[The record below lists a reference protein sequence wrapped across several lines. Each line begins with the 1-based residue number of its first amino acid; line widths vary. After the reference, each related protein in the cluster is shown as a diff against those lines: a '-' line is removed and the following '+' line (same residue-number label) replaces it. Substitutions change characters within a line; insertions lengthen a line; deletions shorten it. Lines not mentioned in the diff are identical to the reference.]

1 MAVSQSQIVDLLYKQ
16 AFGVTK
22 TDTANIK
29 SPSNESI
36 PSPLLMRGDT
46 LWTEADQ
53 IPAIA
58 AAVPNIIQAYTGAN
72 AVQCVA
78 DTTTVPISSVYPTWK
93 TNLTYW
99 IPSQFGATYNVQV
112 WVDSPNVANPTLTG
126 TQIFADGSGGNGQFY
141 FNYQSGVL
149 NFIGETIPAAL
160 TSSKVLYI
168 VGYRYVGLV
177 GVTNLPG
184 NVTIG
189 NLEFTGTTIT
199 PTTPNS
205 NIILTPTGNGQVVSN
220 ANIIAPS
227 FSGNFD
233 GNISGNFT
241 LSGAN
246 GDMVFVNN
254 NLACSSP
261 GINFNSSSNSL
272 TVAGNID
279 VAGILT
285 DNYYYANGA
294 PVDFQQPA
302 GSNTQ
307 IQYNDNGDFGASA
320 NFVFD
325 FANSQLELKGDI
337 LLGGNLDNQIVNLSN
352 NALEVRGGWNQASGT
367 AVNIVAGDYANSS
380 NWGKISIQ
388 GNSSGNAIAY
398 VEANYTILTSPGYGA
413 GNVIKF
419 DILNPNAT
427 SNTTGA
433 VQVAGGA
440 SLTGNLYVGG
450 VFELAG
456 NGNIGGNL
464 NVVGNIANANNIS
477 VTNALVANT
486 GNFSGNIQSLNAA
499 LGNLATANYVN
510 VSQVINGNVANF
522 SGNLTSLNAALGNL
536 ATANYVNVANDLTVT
551 GNATAAN
558 FVGALANGNSNV
570 KVYGNA
576 NVEITVA
583 GNANVATFTSTTFYV
598 VGDINSTAGNMLANG
613 NVTANG
619 TLNGA
624 NANVTGE
631 VKAGSV
637 LTANITAPTGPITIS
652 AAGSDQNIILAPTG
666 NGTVDVGLHRITQ
679 VADPV
684 APHDATTK
692 EYVDNLAVGLTVH
705 TPVRVV
711 SASNLNATYAN
722 GGTTLT
728 TTAITGNKTIQFS
741 ANHGLSVGDEISWTN
756 SFNGLTQNNAYFV
769 YSTPTSDTITVK
781 NGYYGAEVTTLTNG
795 TGLTQAARSNSGVGA
810 TLTNA
815 GANAAISI
823 DGVSLASTNRVLVI
837 GQTNA
842 VENGVYTVSTV
853 GDGSTAWV
861 LTRAAGEDTYS
872 PRDTTGLG
880 YGDYFFV
887 QQGSSYAGSSYVLT
901 SPVGEILFG
910 YTNLGFTQ
918 FSEAGGFTAGSGI
931 NITGT
936 TISAN
941 VDNDTTAI
949 VGGNIT
955 VKVSANLVTPNLGDA
970 TFSSLSWNTL
980 SNGNVT
986 ANNLS
991 IGNLANIT
999 GNLTVASS
1007 IQANGTIS
1015 SNANISGLN
1024 FTTNGNVEAGANVL
1038 ANNVNANT
1046 LLTVPTAN
1054 VSNIVNAGNVTITN
1068 ELSGNT
1074 ANFSGNVI
1082 VPNLQ
1087 VNLELAGNTANF
1099 TGNVQVNN
1107 LDVNVELSGNTANFS
1122 GNVIVPNLQVNLELA
1137 GNTANFTGNVQ
1148 VNNLDVNAEISGN
1161 TANFSGNVV
1170 VPNLQVN
1177 LELAGN
1183 TANFTGNISAANANL
1198 GNLVTANFF
1207 TGTLANGNSNVSI
1220 TQNGNIDLTAGG
1232 NTTLV
1237 ITPTGIDINGT
1248 VDLSGDIDANN
1259 ITATNNVS
1267 ANVANIASV
1276 VYIGAS
1282 QIVIGTANT
1291 TSITAN
1297 QTIATWPVS
1306 GVTGVEWLVKGQST
1320 AGSGKYTV
1328 ATVQAVTNGTTVDY
1342 SVNGPVLI
1350 GGSTGSLA
1358 VNIVGGNIALQVTP
1372 SSSNLTVW
1380 TTQFRLI

>member
-1 MAVSQSQIVDLLYKQ
+1 MPVSQSQIVDLLYKQ

-53 IPAIA
+53 IPGVA
-58 AAVPNIIQAYTGAN
+58 AAVANVVQAYTGAS

-78 DTTTVPISSVYPTWK
+78 DTTTVPVSGVYPTWK

-112 WVDSPNVANPTLTG
+112 WVDNAGVANPTLTG

-168 VGYRYVGLV
+168 VGYRYIGLV

-184 NVTIG
+184 NLTIG
-189 NLEFTGTTIT
+189 NLEFNGTSIT
-199 PTTPNS
+199 ATTPNS
-205 NIILTPTGNGQVVSN
+205 NITLTPTGTGQVVST

-241 LSGAN
+241 ISGAN

-272 TVAGNID
+272 TVAGNIG

-307 IQYNDNGDFGASA
+307 IQFNDNGDFGASNA
-320 NFVFD
+320 FTFNNTSNALTLTGNV
-325 FANSQLELKGDI
+325 
-337 LLGGNLDNQIVNLSN
+337 LLGLDSLNQIVNLSN
-352 NALEVRGGWNQASGT
+352 TALEIRGGWDQSANTG
-367 AVNIVAGDYANSS
+367 VNLVAGDYANSS
-380 NWGKISIQ
+380 NWGKISIL
-388 GNSSGNAIAY
+388 GNSSGNSIAY
-398 VEANYTILTSPGYGA
+398 LEANYTILTNPGYGS
-413 GNVIKF
+413 GNVVKF

-433 VQVAGGA
+433 LQVAGGA
-440 SLTGNLYVGG
+440 SLTGNLYVDGIFQLG
-450 VFELAG
+450 SNANV
-456 NGNIGGNL
+456 GGNL

-477 VTNALVANT
+477 VTNGLSAVT

-510 VSQVINGNVANF
+510 VAEQINGNIANF
-522 SGNLTSLNAALGNL
+522 SGNLTAANASLGNL
-536 ATANYVNVANDLTVT
+536 VTANYVNVANDLNVV
-551 GNATAAN
+551 GNVNAGN
-558 FVGALANGNSNV
+558 LVGPLANGSSNV
-570 KVYGNA
+570 RVFSNA
-576 NVEITVA
+576 NVEVSIAGVA
-583 GNANVATFTSTTFYV
+583 NTATFNTTGFYV
-598 VGDINSTAGNMLANG
+598 TGEINTTAGNMLSNG
-613 NVTANG
+613 NITANG
-619 TLNGA
+619 TLNAA
-624 NANVTGE
+624 NANITGE

-637 LTANITAPTGPITIS
+637 LTANITAPTGNITIS
-652 AAGSDQNIILAPTG
+652 AAGSDQNIILAPSG
-666 NGTVDVGLHRITQ
+666 NGVVDVGLHRVTQ
-679 VADPV
+679 IADPV
-684 APHDATTK
+684 APHDAATK

-722 GGTTLT
+722 GGSTLT
-728 TTAITGNKTIQFS
+728 TTAISDGKTIQFS
-741 ANHGLSVGDEISWTN
+741 AAHGLSVGDEISWSN

-769 YSTPTSDTITVK
+769 YSTPASDTITVK

-795 TGLTQAARSNSGVGA
+795 TGLTQAARANSGVGA

-861 LTRAAGEDTYS
+861 LTRATTEDIYS
-872 PRDTTGLG
+872 PRDTGGLG

-887 QQGSSYAGSSYVLT
+887 QQGTSYAGSSYVLT
-901 SPVGEILFG
+901 TPVGEILFG
-910 YTNLGFTQ
+910 YTSIGFTQ

-949 VGGNIT
+949 VSGNIT
-955 VKVSANLVTPNLGDA
+955 VKVGANLVTPNIGDA
-970 TFSSLSWNTL
+970 TFSSLTWNTL

-999 GNLTVASS
+999 GNLTVAGT

-1015 SNANISGLN
+1015 SNANVSGLN
-1024 FTTNGNVEAGANVL
+1024 LTTTGNVEAGANVL

-1074 ANFSGNVI
+1074 ANFSGNVV
-1082 VPNLQ
+1082 VPNLT

-1122 GNVIVPNLQVNLELA
+1122 SNVVVNNLTVNLELA
-1137 GNTANFTGNVQ
+1137 GNTANFSSNVQ
-1148 VNNLDVNAEISGN
+1148 VNNLDVNLELSGN

-1170 VPNLQVN
+1170 VPNLAVN

-1183 TANFTGNISAANANL
+1183 TANFTGNIAAANANL

-1207 TGTLANGNSNVSI
+1207 TGTLANGTSNVAI
-1220 TQNGNIDLTAGG
+1220 VQDGNINLTSGG

-1248 VDLSGDIDANN
+1248 VDLSGNVDANN

-1282 QIVIGTANT
+1282 QIVIGSANT
-1291 TSITAN
+1291 SSITAN

-1306 GVTGVEWLVKGQST
+1306 GVTGAEWLVKGSDS
-1320 AGSGKYTV
+1320 SGAKYTV

-1342 SVNGPVLI
+1342 SINGPVLI
-1350 GGSTGSLA
+1350 GGSTGTLA
-1358 VNIVGGNIALQVTP
+1358 VNIVGSNIALQVTP
-1372 SSSNLTVW
+1372 SSSNVTVW